1 MARRTATVVR
11 RETATEASWA
21 EHVSLS
27 IGALARASGVP
38 VATLRTWARRYGFPS
53 AEGRPVGQRLF
64 PIAHVER
71 LRLVRRALALG
82 HRAAQALSASPAE
95 LGRMLSLGPTTG
107 QVGSAPPLAADVD
120 AALLQCVAQL
130 DGERLTRLLLEEWA
144 RLTPVEFLT
153 GRIALLLTSVGE
165 RWRRG
170 DLGIHHEHFLTARL
184 SDLLGGLRQPL
195 ERDSDGPMIALATLP
210 GEHHTLGLSMV
221 ALVLA
226 HAGFRSLFLGEDCP
240 PGEIGEAARERHACA
255 VAISVS
261 RASRGR
267 RSDRLLR
274 ELRSALPRNVKLV
287 VGGLGA
293 SALPG
298 TERLRSLP
306 ELVQWARRQRG
317 IGV

>member
-1 MARRTATVVR
+1 MAQRTATVAR
-11 RETATEASWA
+11 QRTAISTPESGPA
-21 EHVSLS
+21 SLS

-53 AEGRPVGQRLF
+53 AEGRPAGQRLF

-71 LRLVRRALALG
+71 LRLIRRALALG
-82 HRAAQALSASPAE
+82 HRAAQALSASPVE
-95 LGRMLSLGPTTG
+95 LGRMLSLGPTLDEARP
-107 QVGSAPPLAADVD
+107 APPMPADVD

-144 RLTPVEFLT
+144 RLTLVEFLT
-153 GRIALLLTSVGE
+153 GRIAPLLTSVGE
-165 RWRRG
+165 KWHRG

-226 HAGFRSLFLGEDCP
+226 HAGFRLLFLGAECP
-240 PGEIGEAARERHACA
+240 PGEIGEAARGQHACA
-255 VAISVS
+255 VAVSVS

-267 RSDRLLR
+267 RSERLLR
-274 ELRSALPRNVKLV
+274 ELRSALPRSVRLL

-293 SALPG
+293 SAPPG
-298 TERLRSLP
+298 AERLGSLP

>member
-1 MARRTATVVR
+1 MARRTATVAR
-11 RETATEASWA
+11 RETAPEASESGRA
-21 EHVSLS
+21 SLS
-27 IGALARASGVP
+27 VGALARASGVP

-53 AEGRPVGQRLF
+53 AEGRPAGQRLF

-95 LGRMLSLGPTTG
+95 LGRMLSLGPTTD
-107 QVGSAPPLAADVD
+107 QVSSAPPMPADVD

-130 DGERLTRLLLEEWA
+130 DGERLTGLLLEEWA

-153 GRIALLLTSVGE
+153 GRIAPLLTSVGE
-165 RWRRG
+165 LWRRG
-170 DLGIHHEHFLTARL
+170 DLGIHHEHLLTARL

-210 GEHHTLGLSMV
+210 GEHHTLGLSMA

-226 HAGFRSLFLGEDCP
+226 HAGFRTLFLGAECP
-240 PGEIGEAARERHACA
+240 PREIDKAARERHPCE

-261 RASRGR
+261 RASRGK
-267 RSDRLLR
+267 RSERLLR
-274 ELRSALPRNVKLV
+274 ELRSALPRNVRLL

-293 SALPG
+293 AALPG
-298 TERLRSLP
+298 TERLGSLP
-306 ELVQWARRQRG
+306 ALVQWARRQRG
-317 IGV
+317 IGE

>member
-1 MARRTATVVR
+1 MARHSATVAS
-11 RETATEASWA
+11 RETAREASESGPA
-21 EHVSLS
+21 SLS
-27 IGALARASGVP
+27 IGALARASDVP

-53 AEGRPVGQRLF
+53 AGGPPAGQRLF

-71 LRLVRRALALG
+71 LRLIRRALALG

-95 LGRMLSLGPTTG
+95 LARMLALGPTTD
-107 QVGSAPPLAADVD
+107 QVSAATPMPADVD

-153 GRIALLLTSVGE
+153 GRIAPLLSSVGE

-170 DLGIHHEHFLTARL
+170 DLAIHHEHFLTARL

-195 ERDSDGPMIALATLP
+195 ERDRHGPMIALGTLP

-226 HAGFRSLFLGEDCP
+226 HAGFRLLFLGEDCP
-240 PGEIGEAARERHACA
+240 PGEINKAARERHACA

-261 RASRGR
+261 RASRGK

-274 ELRSALPRNVKLV
+274 ELRSALPRNVRLL
-287 VGGLGA
+287 VGGRGA

-298 TERLRSLP
+298 TERLESLP
-306 ELVQWARRQRG
+306 ALVQWARRQRG
-317 IGV
+317 AGA